1 MARARRNVLL
11 ATLALAV
18 AACGGEGAESDD
30 LAARGRTVY
39 QNVCTACHNADP
51 AQDGSIG
58 PAVAGASRELLEARV
73 LRGAYPPGYTPRR
86 PSQAMPPF
94 PNLAGEIDAL
104 AAYLSAKPAS

>member
-1 MARARRNVLL
+1 MPRARVNALL
-11 ATLALAV
+11 ATLALAG
-18 AACGGEGAESDD
+18 AACGGDGAQATD

-39 QNVCTACHNADP
+39 RNVCTACHNADP
-51 AQDGSIG
+51 AQDGTIG

-73 LRGAYPPGYTPRR
+73 LRGAYPPGYAPRR

-104 AAYLSAKPAS
+104 AAYLAEKPAS